1 MLGLNDALTW
11 RATRFGAALISS
23 FSLLAGT
30 AVADV
35 PLDPALIIEL
45 RQSHLRTCAPT
56 VIEQLRS
63 IGYAGREAAAQE
75 YCACVGIMYFND
87 FTRSDFSEMQRSPV
101 GRLPKRIEANQKAIQ
116 EYCASIHLSG
126 I

>member
-1 MLGLNDALTW
+1 MLGLIYALIW
-11 RATRFGAALISS
+11 RRTKFGVALISS

-30 AVADV
+30 AVADA

-63 IGYAGREAAAQE
+63 IGYAGREAAANE

-87 FTRSDFSEMQRSPV
+87 FTR
-101 GRLPKRIEANQKAIQ
+101 
-116 EYCASIHLSG
+116 
-126 I
+126 